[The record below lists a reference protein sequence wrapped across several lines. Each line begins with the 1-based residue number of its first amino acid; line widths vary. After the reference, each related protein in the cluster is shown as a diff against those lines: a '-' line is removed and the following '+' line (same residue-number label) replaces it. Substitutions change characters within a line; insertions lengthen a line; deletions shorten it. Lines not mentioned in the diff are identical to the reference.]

1 MTSRKDLDAAGTF
14 RSRNNN
20 VVMMKLFN
28 VIAASWHNVSC
39 SSWTDDGEVTLSS
52 CAWSWLVEVV
62 SDGIIPMRSMSCCIR
77 LRLSIRRRWY
87 GFVCFVCSSKMCVDH
102 NLDSSRW
109 RYERICVLVRVFV
122 KKGVWGLLKLRKNVV
137 CCYKNTGVTTTK
149 CERVWYKVYT
159 KNKCE
164 ICCVPSRVSLYSYYK
179 LCLYCF
185 FSFPLKWESFGV
197 FTKINDGGCGR
208 EGFGKRESLFTFFR
222 SPSQNESF
230 ACLSEFA
237 NFDSYRSNEQPSFDW
252 TAVPL

>member
-1 MTSRKDLDAAGTF
+1 MR
-14 RSRNNN
+14 
-20 VVMMKLFN
+20 
-28 VIAASWHNVSC
+28 VSAC
-39 SSWTDDGEVTLSS
+39 
-52 CAWSWLVEVV
+52 
-62 SDGIIPMRSMSCCIR
+62 
-77 LRLSIRRRWY
+77 
-87 GFVCFVCSSKMCVDH
+87 VCEERGVRFAQVA
-102 NLDSSRW
+102 
-109 RYERICVLVRVFV
+109 YECCVL
-122 KKGVWGLLKLRKNVV
+122 LQEYT
-137 CCYKNTGVTTTK
+137 CITTTK
-149 CERVWYKVYT
+149 CERDWYKVYT
-159 KNKCE
+159 KNNCE